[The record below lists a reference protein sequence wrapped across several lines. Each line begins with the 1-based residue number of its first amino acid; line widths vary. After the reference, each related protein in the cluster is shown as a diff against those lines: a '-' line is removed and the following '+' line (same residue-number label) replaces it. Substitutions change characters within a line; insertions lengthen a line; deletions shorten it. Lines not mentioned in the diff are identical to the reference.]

1 MEFKHGEITEKVL
14 RVFYDVYNELGH
26 GFLESVYR
34 GAMEIALRE
43 KGLRVQ
49 SEVPIRVWFR
59 GKLVGDFRVDLLVED
74 AVILELKAARGMG
87 SSHEAQAL
95 NYLRASEFEVGMLL
109 NFGRKPEFKRLAY
122 DNARKVE
129 RIKPD

>member
-49 SEVPIRVWFR
+49 SEAPIRVWFR

-74 AVILELKAARGMG
+74 AVILELKAARGMD